1 MSPVE
6 LPSNEDRELLRKSV
20 RGFLAQHWPAHRAL
34 AYGADAEHMGKIWTG
49 LAQQGLAAL
58 GSHRA
63 EGGLQELCV
72 VMEELGRAACPAPLL
87 ATFHANLVM
96 SSQSAAQHL
105 LEAVRKGNAC
115 LAFAFGT
122 CDGDDHAGS
131 ARLLEGHL
139 SGTLCFIEG
148 AAQATHLLVVADGPI
163 LACVPMDSPGVQTT
177 PTPGLADPSLSTVRL
192 KQVAADTYPISAEQ
206 VADLNL
212 LSRLAL
218 AARALGAAQRGF
230 EMVVDYARE
239 RHQFGQPIGRFQAI
253 QHKLANC
260 LINLDGVRCTLAN
273 AAQTHDQGRADW
285 RYFASACVAYASPA
299 LRQVS
304 LETHHT
310 FGGIGFSE
318 EHEAPRHFR
327 RTHADLTR
335 HGGVRRAREEVAQ
348 HFLDRC
354 LDFPDFDLGSAG
366 NHFRQE
372 VRAWYRKHW
381 VEDAKQRYDATPLR
395 DRHLNWHDPVFH
407 SKLAQTGW
415 LTLAWP
421 RSAGGQERSP
431 LEQLA
436 FIEETCRVGAPGL
449 NPAEIE
455 AQAII
460 RFGTQEQK
468 DFYLP
473 RLARGDYHFCL
484 GYSEPGAG
492 SDLAAL
498 KTTAVRDG
506 DEWVINGQ
514 KVWTT
519 CGEHSDCMWLAARTD
534 PQAKPAHAGISVFC
548 LPMDLPGITIRPS
561 MTLYGHTNC
570 TEFFDNVRL
579 PADALVGELNA
590 GWKILTSALATERQ
604 IAVSFVSMGAYRL
617 SLLNAHVRTARK
629 ANGQALKDD
638 ATVRERI
645 ASIAAEME
653 VTRQLALQCMML
665 SEQGKV
671 PIHEAAIVKVLASEV
686 TQRMGEAALD
696 IAGTGAILGE
706 GSEGAITNGAIEQY
720 LRNSIMLV
728 IAGGSNEIQRNLI
741 AQRGLNLPR

>member
-1 MSPVE
+1 MTPTE
-6 LPSNEDRELLRKSV
+6 LPTDEERELLRTSV
-20 RGFLAQHWPAHRAL
+20 RGFLGQHWPAHQAL
-34 AYGADAEHMGKIWTG
+34 AFGTDANQMANIWKG
-49 LAQQGLAAL
+49 LAQQGLAGL
-58 GSHRA
+58 GSNPA

-72 VMEELGRAACPAPLL
+72 AMEELGRAACPAPLL
-87 ATFHANLVM
+87 AAAFANLALGSVPEAHGLR
-96 SSQSAAQHL
+96 QALHEGDAAL
-105 LEAVRKGNAC
+105 AVAFGSHDGDAHAGNAT
-115 LAFAFGT
+115 LQG
-122 CDGDDHAGS
+122 G
-131 ARLLEGHL
+131 RL
-139 SGTLCFIEG
+139 SGTLHFVEG
-148 AAQATHLLVVADGPI
+148 AAHATHLLVLADGPV
-163 LACVPMDSPGVQTT
+163 LACVRMDSPGVQTT
-177 PTPGLADPSLSTVRL
+177 PTPGLADPPLSTVRL
-192 KQVAADTYPISAEQ
+192 QQVAAQAHAITAEQ

-212 LSRLAL
+212 LCRLAL
-218 AARALGAAQRGF
+218 VARALGAARRGF
-230 EMVVDYARE
+230 DMVVDYAKD

-260 LINLDGVRCTLAN
+260 LISLDGVRCTLAN
-273 AAQTHDQGRADW
+273 TALTHDQGRADW
-285 RYFASACVAYASPA
+285 RYFASACIAYASPA

-335 HGGVRRAREEVAQ
+335 HGGVRRAREEVAR
-348 HFLDRC
+348 HFLDQG
-354 LDFPDFDLGSAG
+354 LDFPDYDLGPAG
-366 NHFRQE
+366 NSFRQE
-372 VRAWYRKHW
+372 VRTWYRTHW
-381 VEDAKQRYDATPLR
+381 VEDAKQRYDATPLH

-407 SKLAQTGW
+407 GKLAETGW
-415 LTLAWP
+415 LTISWP

-460 RFGTQEQK
+460 RFGTAGQK
-468 DFYLP
+468 AFYLP

-484 GYSEPGAG
+484 GYSEPGSG
-492 SDLAAL
+492 SDLASL
-498 KTTAVRDG
+498 KTSAVRDG

-534 PQAKPAHAGISVFC
+534 PQAKPAHAGISMFC
-548 LPMDLPGITIRPS
+548 VPLDLPGITIRPS
-561 MTLYGHTNC
+561 MALYGHTNC

-579 PADALVGELNA
+579 PAEALVGEVNG

-604 IAVSFVSMGAYRL
+604 IAVSFVGMGAYRL
-617 SLLNAHVRTARK
+617 SLFNAHVRTAR
-629 ANGQALKDD
+629 AADGRPLKDD
-638 ATVRERI
+638 VSVRERI
-645 ASIAAEME
+645 ATIAAEIE
-653 VTRQLALQCMML
+653 VTRQLALQCMVL

-671 PIHEAAIVKVLASEV
+671 PVYEAAIVKVLASEV

-706 GSEGAITNGAIEQY
+706 GSEGAITNGAMEQY